1 MGRDDILAL
10 ANTLR
15 IVPLRPADWAAVRR
29 VFLEGIATGNATFET
44 EAPDWETWDR
54 AHRPDCRLLAR
65 DDDAVAS
72 AKTPFSVLGWAA
84 LTRVSQRRSYEGVA
98 EVSVYVAAAARGRGV
113 GRALLEE
120 LVRASEAA
128 GVWTLQAG
136 IFPENAASLAIH
148 EACGFRRVGVRE
160 RFGRLGGVWRDVVLL
175 ERRSG
180 VAGV

>member
-1 MGRDDILAL
+1 LEIG
-10 ANTLR
+10 
-15 IVPLRPADWAAVRR
+15 PLRPSDWAAVRR
-29 VFLEGIATGNATFET
+29 IFLEGIATGNATFET

-65 DDDAVAS
+65 DAGAVAS
-72 AKTPFSVLGWAA
+72 PRTPFAALGWAA
-84 LTRVSQRRSYEGVA
+84 LSRVSQRRAYEGVA
-98 EVSVYVAAAARGRGV
+98 EVSVYVAASARGRGV
-113 GRALLEE
+113 GRTLLEE

-160 RFGRLGGVWRDVVLL
+160 RIGRLSGAWRDVVLL
-175 ERRSG
+175 ERRSS
-180 VAGV
+180 VAGT